1 MLERWKKKKAKRDW
15 RLQWPHTCSQCGRMW
30 TTSCPSWRLSY
41 VSPSPSWRL
50 CPPTPSTLPRWTNTF
65 CLIYQSQSFPLFLA
79 ALQIQTQT
87 SRIPWTK
94 IRDSVWC
101 VNGCFKATSK
111 IQSTTRNIH
120 PVSPSDFR
128 PILGLLVGT
137 TETRRAVHGYIWNG
151 DQWVPEAKRPQDRE
165 KVNKK
170 SESNSNFEK
179 KFKRNR
185 SRHADV
191 VTIYIAVLQIVLIS
205 CILGLY
211 SILTWHQ

>member
-1 MLERWKKKKAKRDW
+1 M
-15 RLQWPHTCSQCGRMW
+15 
-30 TTSCPSWRLSY
+30 
-41 VSPSPSWRL
+41 
-50 CPPTPSTLPRWTNTF
+50 
-65 CLIYQSQSFPLFLA
+65 
-79 ALQIQTQT
+79 
-87 SRIPWTK
+87 
-94 IRDSVWC
+94 
-101 VNGCFKATSK
+101 
-111 IQSTTRNIH
+111 
-120 PVSPSDFR
+120 
-128 PILGLLVGT
+128 
-137 TETRRAVHGYIWNG
+137 HGYIWNG

-211 SILTWHQ
+211 SILT